1 MSDALARLYA
11 TIVSRKGSDPKS
23 SYTAKL
29 LSEGA
34 EKIAAK
40 ITEEA
45 GETVAEILKNDKAR
59 LASESADLLYHLLV
73 AWAAAGLKPDD
84 VWAVLE
90 KREGTSGI
98 EEKNSRPK

>member
-1 MSDALARLYA
+1 MPDILARLFQ
-11 TIVSRKGSDPKS
+11 TIESRKDSDPKS

-29 LSEGA
+29 LSEGS

-40 ITEEA
+40 VTEEA

-59 LASESADLLYHLLV
+59 LAAESADLLYHLLV
-73 AWAAAGLKPDD
+73 AWAAAGLKPED

-98 EEKNSRPK
+98 EEKKNRT